1 MKCIHLDFHTSPAID
16 GIGTKFNKAE
26 FTKTVKEAKIDLMTV
41 FAKCHHG
48 YCYYPTKV
56 GTVHP
61 GLKFNLLK
69 EQIEAIHDAGAEA
82 PIYITMGWSKLDADE
97 HPEWHHIDFWKKEP
111 IYFGTRPNDD
121 LDTPIHDCTWTTLCP
136 VGSYKQHLMDITRE
150 ICEQFDTSDG
160 VFYDICFMRDACVCE
175 SCKAGM
181 IEMGLDPENYE
192 DAKEYYRIKRIELMK
207 DLTGL
212 VHQYT
217 PGAPVFYNGGADQ
230 NRPEY
235 HPYQT
240 HYELEDLPTAWGGYD
255 LMPLRAKF
263 FEKYGKKFWGMTGK
277 FHHAWGEFGGFKNKD
292 ALKYECADMVSIGA
306 SISVGDHLHP
316 LGKLDDSTYSIIGH
330 SFDYVEKIE
339 KYSENTKAY
348 TDIAIWMSH
357 NYDADMGA
365 SKMIQ
370 LMHLEFDVIE
380 SGDDISKYKCIV
392 LPDCVKLSCEDKKA
406 IYDYVSKGGAL
417 VVSGNSGFE
426 EIGID
431 IKGPSEYDLDYI
443 SCDMDEITT
452 PFLSYTKAFVAECD
466 GEVLAK
472 VYEPYFNR
480 TFRHFCGHKNSP
492 FKEEAASYPA
502 LVKNGK
508 VIYFAHPVFTAY
520 NNSGNYILER
530 YIKKAFSEVYEKNI
544 EFSYYPSCARVRV
557 RKSESNGFYAVHM
570 LYAPPINRGNVCLL
584 EDFPPLYN
592 TEIKLKVSEEIKSVT
607 LVPQGKDIP
616 FVQKDGKI
624 VFNVERMEL
633 HQLIVLKY

>member
-16 GIGTKFNKAE
+16 GIGSEFNKAE

-111 IYFGTRPNDD
+111 IYFGTRPGNDPD
-121 LDTPIHDCTWTTLCP
+121 APISDCTWTTLCP
-136 VGSYKQHLMDITRE
+136 VGSYKQHLIDITKE

-160 VFYDICFMRDACVCE
+160 VFYDICFMRDACACD

-181 IEMGLDPENYE
+181 REMGLDPESYE
-192 DAKEYYRIKRIELMK
+192 DAREYYKIKRIELMK
-207 DLTGL
+207 ELTGL

-316 LGKLDDSTYSIIGH
+316 LGKLDDSTYAVIKH
-330 SFDYVEKIE
+330 AFEYTEKIE
-339 KYSENTKAY
+339 KYSENTRAY
-348 TDIAIWMSH
+348 TDVAIWMSH
-357 NYDADMGA
+357 NYDADMGT
-365 SKMIQ
+365 SKIVQ
-370 LMHLEFDVIE
+370 LMHLEFDVVE
-380 SGDDISKYKCIV
+380 SGDDISKYKCII
-392 LPDCVKLSCEDKKA
+392 LPDCVKLSDNDKKA
-406 IYDYVSKGGAL
+406 IYDYVSKGGA
-417 VVSGNSGFE
+417 VVASGSSGFK

-431 IKGPSEYDLDYI
+431 IKSKSGFDLDYI
-443 SCDMDEITT
+443 RCDIEEITT
-452 PFLSYTKAFVAECD
+452 PFLSYTSAYVAECE
-466 GEVLAK
+466 GETLAR

-480 TFRHFCGHKNSP
+480 TFSHFCGHKNTP
-492 FKEEAASYPA
+492 FKSEPAGYPA
-502 LVKNGK
+502 LVKNGR
-508 VIYFAHPVFTAY
+508 VLYFAHPIFTAY
-520 NNSGNYILER
+520 NNSGNYVLER
-530 YIKKAFSEVYEKNI
+530 YIMQAIDKVYERSI

-557 RKSESNGFYAVHM
+557 RKGEKEGFFALHM

-592 TEIKLKVSEEIKSVT
+592 TEIKLVVDEKIKSVT
-607 LVPQGKDIP
+607 LVPQNKELPFTQLGGKVR
-616 FVQKDGKI
+616 FS
-624 VFNVERMEL
+624 VEKMEL

>member
-1 MKCIHLDFHTSPAID
+1 MRCIHLDFHTSPAID
-16 GIGTKFNKAE
+16 GIGSKFNKAE
-26 FTKTVKEAKIDLMTV
+26 FTKMVKDAKIDLMTV

-56 GTVHP
+56 GEMHP
-61 GLKFNLLK
+61 GLNFNLLQ
-69 EQIEAIHDAGAEA
+69 EQIDAIHDAGAEA
-82 PIYITMGWSKLDADE
+82 PIYITMGWSKKDADE
-97 HPEWHHIDFWKKEP
+97 HPEWHHIDFFKKTP
-111 IYFGTRPNDD
+111 IYFGTVPSDD
-121 LDTPIHDCTWTTLCP
+121 LDSPIYDCTWTTLCP
-136 VGSYKQHLMDITRE
+136 VGPYKQHLIDITRE
-150 ICEQFDTSDG
+150 VCEQFDTTDG
-160 VFYDICFMRDACVCE
+160 VFYDICFMKEACACE

-181 IEMGLDPENYE
+181 KEMGLDPDNYE
-192 DAKEYYRIKRIELMK
+192 DAKKYYRIKRIEMMK
-207 DLTGL
+207 ELTGI
-212 VHQYT
+212 VHEYT
-217 PGAPVFYNGGADQ
+217 PDAPVFYNGGADQ

-316 LGKLDDSTYSIIGH
+316 LGALDESTYAIIGH
-330 SFDYVEKIE
+330 AFDYVEKIE

-357 NYDADMGA
+357 DYEADMGC
-365 SKMIQ
+365 SKIIQ

-380 SGDDISKYKCIV
+380 SGDDISKYNCIV
-392 LPDCVKLSCEDKKA
+392 IPEHAKLSCEDKRSLSEFVA
-406 IYDYVSKGGAL
+406 RGGAL
-417 VVSGNSGFE
+417 VMSGDSGFKE
-426 EIGID
+426 VGID

-443 SCDMDEITT
+443 SCKVDEIVT
-452 PFLSYTKAFVAECD
+452 PFLSYTKAYVAECE

-480 TFRHFCGHKNSP
+480 TFRHFCGHKNTP
-492 FKEEAASYPA
+492 FKPEAAEYPA
-502 LVKNGK
+502 LVKNGN
-508 VIYFAHPVFTAY
+508 VLYFAHPIFSAY
-520 NNSGNYILER
+520 NKSGNYVLER
-530 YIKKAFSEVYEKNI
+530 YVKQAIEKVYNKNI
-544 EFSYYPSCARVRV
+544 EFSYYPSCARVRI
-557 RKSESNGFYAVHM
+557 RKSENDNFYAIHM

-592 TEIKLKVSEEIKSVT
+592 TEISLKVGEEIKRVV
-607 LVPQGKDIP
+607 LVPQNKEIK
-616 FVQKDGKI
+616 FEQKDGKVI
-624 VFNVERMEL
+624 FNVEKMEL
-633 HQLIVLKY
+633 HQLIVLEY